1 MQCTVEVCRNGCPAA
16 CDSSGYPPPN
26 AILKPKISFNQA
38 PNRKNENNQQPP
50 NQRGNQNTRRHQNYD
65 HSHDLV
71 LDDDVALTAAESN
84 HQPAAVLPLELQN
97 HRRALEEDA
106 EHKNNNQISSNQ
118 AAGST
123 AVAGENGNDIK
134 LNNEQILLITTTPR
148 PIYKLNE
155 DALQHENSKLIN
167 ELKQFAGMDLNRLTE
182 GLLNAKQASTGTG
195 LNHLNH
201 LNGILMSKPTDQ
213 AILDSLPS
221 LSSHIQQLQND
232 HLEKV
237 FQNERLR
244 ELALESGIKLNQI
257 NEFLPQA
264 QPLMAINGKSTGDN
278 GTIDFDNLLNS
289 VNNLISAQSASS
301 TAAPFQPFSTTTS
314 TQAPVTENKDLYL
327 EEEPITDDISV
338 PNLADDGL
346 NDGGLKQTENQ
357 EKSPPADQ
365 SRVNVR
371 VLNHQLHDNGNQFS
385 KHEPLSKNQPSYI
398 VESAP
403 NKPASLNQQLSPA
416 QSKPLV
422 QASNNVPAGIAPLS
436 LESPSNNNKSPPQ
449 QPYHPQPNNKHP
461 SINYFYQNGHLL
473 PTNLIQPLM
482 NHQHHQPLQFQ
493 YLPFTTLPVNSLP
506 MNLNSFNSL
515 NTLNGLP
522 MNLLANGQTPVV
534 AKPAKQTSKLA
545 NLFKQNSLTQYGF
558 SLLQSFKKDKNQNE
572 QNNAGILSLFPAGT
586 RALRVGR
593 NVRMQIPNKL
603 GRIKLKRENGDGSKV
618 RTRRSV
624 GSHVSVKQ
632 EFQVV
637 TPLDMQFSDY
647 DDRELGQPELLQGRS
662 DLQVKQA
669 KSLICIQFKSSL
681 MIASAFALLLFGLSV
696 LACILMFKRYKKL
709 DN

>member
-38 PNRKNENNQQPP
+38 PNRKNENQPP

-84 HQPAAVLPLELQN
+84 HQPSAVLPLELQN

-106 EHKNNNQISSNQ
+106 EHKNNNAASSSGQ
-118 AAGST
+118 AAGSS
-123 AVAGENGNDIK
+123 AVVGENANDIK
-134 LNNEQILLITTTPR
+134 LNNDQILVITTTPR
-148 PIYKLNE
+148 PIYKPNE

-182 GLLNAKQASTGTG
+182 GLLNAKQTSTSGS
-195 LNHLNH
+195 LNNHLNS
-201 LNGILMSKPTDQ
+201 ILMSKPTDQ
-213 AILDSLPS
+213 TLLDSLPS

-264 QPLMAINGKSTGDN
+264 QPLINGKSTGDN

-301 TAAPFQPFSTTTS
+301 TAAPFQAISTTTS
-314 TQAPVTENKDLYL
+314 TQPPVTENRDLYL
-327 EEEPITDDISV
+327 EEEPATDDISAA
-338 PNLADDGL
+338 NSDDL
-346 NDGGLKQTENQ
+346 NDGALKQTENQ
-357 EKSPPADQ
+357 EKSLPEEQ

-371 VLNHQLHDNGNQFS
+371 VLNHQLHDNGNQFR
-385 KHEPLSKNQPSYI
+385 HEPLSKNQPSYI
-398 VESAP
+398 VETTP
-403 NKPASLNQQLSPA
+403 NKPHNQPLGPN
-416 QSKPLV
+416 KPLA

-436 LESPSNNNKSPPQ
+436 LDPPQSPNNNKNQPQ
-449 QPYHPQPNNKHP
+449 QPYHPPPPASKPHP

-482 NHQHHQPLQFQ
+482 NHQHHQPLHFQ
-493 YLPFTTLPVNSLP
+493 YLPFNSLPVNTLP

-515 NTLNGLP
+515 NGLP
-522 MNLLANGQTPVV
+522 MNLLANPQTPVV
-534 AKPAKQTSKLA
+534 TKPAKQTSKLA
-545 NLFKQNSLTQYGF
+545 NLFKQNSLTQYGY
-558 SLLQSFKKDKNQNE
+558 SLLQSFKKDKNQQNE

-603 GRIKLKRENGDGSKV
+603 GRIKLKRENDGSKV

-637 TPLDMQFSDY
+637 TPLEFSDY
-647 DDRELGQPELLQGRS
+647 DERDLGQPELLQGRS

-681 MIASAFALLLFGLSV
+681 MIASVSALLLFVLSV

-709 DN
+709 DV